1 MVDVYKNCPE
11 YENESYILR
20 MSLSRGEMF
29 LRDRRQ
35 KR

>member
-20 MSLSRGEMF
+20 MVSKE
-29 LRDRRQ
+29 D
-35 KR
+35 KKIY